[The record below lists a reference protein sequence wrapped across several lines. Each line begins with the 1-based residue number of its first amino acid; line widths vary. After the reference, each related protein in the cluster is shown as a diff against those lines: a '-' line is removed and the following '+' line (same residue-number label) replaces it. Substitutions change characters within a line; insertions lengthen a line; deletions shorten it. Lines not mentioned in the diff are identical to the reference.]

1 MWGDLE
7 MRRELTI
14 DSALAPSDV
23 HSSLLSKICIVV
35 DVLRASSTIA
45 TLLAKG
51 CRKVYTVET
60 ISEAKSLA
68 QSKGLLLGGERNGL
82 TVKGFDF
89 GNSPFEL
96 EGFAPNGRNAVLT
109 TTNGTKAVAMVASAP
124 AVLIGSF
131 LNARACCQTALELAN
146 KHSTDIGII
155 CAGEKGRFVLDD
167 AYCTGYLVE
176 TLHLTAINN
185 DIDVGLSDAAR
196 AAQKLYQSYP
206 DILSAFQESSSG
218 QCLREINCTEDLAS
232 CSKIDTTE
240 VVPLLIERSPC
251 LFIDL
256 FRKEELSR

>member
-1 MWGDLE
+1 
-7 MRRELTI
+7 MRRDLAI
-14 DSALAPSDV
+14 DTALAPSDI

-35 DVLRASSTIA
+35 DVLRASSTIV

-60 ISEAKSLA
+60 ICDARSLA
-68 QSKGLLLGGERNGL
+68 QSQGLLLGGERNGL

-96 EGFAPNGRNAVLT
+96 EKFTPHGRNAVLT
-109 TTNGTKAVAMVASAP
+109 TTNGTKAVETVATAP

-131 LNARACCQTALELAN
+131 LNARACCQKALELAN

-167 AYCTGYLVE
+167 AYCAGYLVE
-176 TLHLTAINN
+176 TLHLTITNN
-185 DIDVGLSDAAR
+185 ETKIRLSDAAR

-206 DILSAFQESSSG
+206 DILSAFNESSSG
-218 QCLREINCTEDLAS
+218 QCLREIKCTEDLAS
-232 CSKIDTTE
+232 CSRINTTE
-240 VVPLLIERSPC
+240 VVPLLIESSPC
-251 LFIDL
+251 FFINQY
-256 FRKEELSR
+256 